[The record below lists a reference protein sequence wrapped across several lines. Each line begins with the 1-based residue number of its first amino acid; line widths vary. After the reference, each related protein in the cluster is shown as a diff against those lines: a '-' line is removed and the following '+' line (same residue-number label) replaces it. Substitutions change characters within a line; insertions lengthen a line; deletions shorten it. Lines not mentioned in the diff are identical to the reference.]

1 MKKIAAALLALILA
15 LTAVSALAEDGTLLL
30 TVNGL
35 EILDTDPGIAFWKK
49 NVTEYYGLDE
59 TAAAQYDQDL
69 SIMALAYALDYY
81 VAETELAAT
90 EYAVTDAKIREA
102 MELVWANAVDSYT
115 SGITESSTEE
125 EIAAAKQEAEAY
137 ILSNFGYTKESFLD
151 NAGEQYATKVDL
163 INDCLHSYYLP
174 ETIEVTE
181 EEIQEYYRQAVE
193 SDRQAIEY
201 YAGMYG
207 MTAVD
212 VYNVYPYLAGR
223 ESYYRPEG
231 FRAVNHILLPVD
243 EELKNAYTDLKSKL
257 ASQQAA
263 AESAEPAENTET
275 AETTETPEEI
285 VTQEMVDAA
294 AQAVLDSVAEKVAE
308 IKEKLAGGASFEDLI
323 AEYGTDPGMDDEAK
337 RAEGYMVHA
346 NSSEYDPA
354 FHQAAM
360 ALEKIGDIS
369 EPVLS
374 NFGVHILKYVRD
386 VSGGAIAMP
395 EAARAE
401 MTAGAQNTKA
411 NLILGALIAEW
422 TEQSD
427 IAWTQAGEAWKPQA
441 AN

>member
-1 MKKIAAALLALILA
+1 MKKIAAVLLALILA

-35 EILDTDPGIAFWKK
+35 DILDTDPGIAFWKK

-102 MELVWANAVDSYT
+102 MELVWASAVDSYT

-163 INDCLHSYYLP
+163 INDCLHMYYLP

-181 EEIQEYYRQAVE
+181 EEIQEYYQQAVE

-243 EELKNAYTDLKSKL
+243 EELKSAYTDLKSKL

-263 AESAEPAENTET
+263 ADSADSAEPAEP
-275 AETTETPEEI
+275 AETTEEV

-294 AQAVLDSVAEKVAE
+294 AQAVLDSVADKVAE

-395 EAARAE
+395 ESARAE
-401 MTAGAQNTKA
+401 MTAGARSTKE
-411 NLILGALIAEW
+411 NLILGAQIAEW